1 MAAVWLPSEDTM
13 SNVLQLFGQKKIE
26 DTSDPETIEI
36 IAITDIL
43 ASNARLARTV
53 REISKHLDTVEYVFD
68 ALSDIDTRNRIK
80 QAAKLTRERL
90 TTAVLE
96 LSQQVRKLPALE
108 RVLAEAVAR
117 RTSQATNQD

>member
-1 MAAVWLPSEDTM
+1 MATVWLPSEDTM
-13 SNVLQLFGQKKIE
+13 SNELQLFGQKKIE
-26 DTSDPETIEI
+26 DASDPETIEI

-68 ALSDIDTRNRIK
+68 ALSDIDTQNRIK

-96 LSQQVRKLPALE
+96 LSQQVRKLPALQ

-117 RTSQATNQD
+117 RTQATNQD

>member
-1 MAAVWLPSEDTM
+1 M
-13 SNVLQLFGQKKIE
+13 SNVLQLFEQKKIE
-26 DTSDPETIEI
+26 DTSDPETIET

-68 ALSDIDTRNRIK
+68 ALSDIDTQNRIK

-90 TTAVLE
+90 KTAVLE
-96 LSQQVRKLPALE
+96 LSQQVRKLPALQ

-117 RTSQATNQD
+117 RTGEATSQD